1 MSAVVHAAERGAGI
15 ALVSAPL
22 SASRFSA
29 GSLTKLFDTELS
41 TGESYC
47 LVTRADDADRPAVRL
62 LIGWMLQQFAAV
74 A

>member
-1 MSAVVHAAERGAGI
+1 MSAVVHAAERGVGI
-15 ALVSAPL
+15 A
-22 SASRFSA
+22 
-29 GSLTKLFDTELS
+29 LS